1 MKKLTRKDMKEIK
14 GYILLGFGPR
24 WISQHMKTYRQV
36 EITEQRIG
44 QIRKEIQEREEN

>member
-24 WISQHMKTYRQV
+24 WIAQHMKDYRKV
-36 EITEQRIG
+36 EITEQRVG
-44 QIRKEIQEREEN
+44 QIRKALQEAGV